1 MKVDDFTF
9 SLFTN
14 NALSQAKMKEVE
26 KALIQNNEI
35 DISIQ
40 ASILNYTV
48 NKKLAEDIL
57 GTDIEENINP
67 KDRYKQISD
76 SNEENNKSFTL
87 KNRAMKQTFTQ
98 EEIQVIKELTV
109 KFNETYNDKISLE
122 ENLIQFYLNQRPG
135 NLLED
140 ALEIVKKLK
149 NGIHS
154 FNFNFQKALEEN
166 GFDYISELKKY
177 LQKCL

>member
-67 KDRYKQISD
+67 KDRYKQIV
-76 SNEENNKSFTL
+76 TL
-87 KNRAMKQTFTQ
+87 MKKT
-98 EEIQVIKELTV
+98 IKV
-109 KFNETYNDKISLE
+109 
-122 ENLIQFYLNQRPG
+122 
-135 NLLED
+135 LL
-140 ALEIVKKLK
+140 
-149 NGIHS
+149 
-154 FNFNFQKALEEN
+154 
-166 GFDYISELKKY
+166 
-177 LQKCL
+177 